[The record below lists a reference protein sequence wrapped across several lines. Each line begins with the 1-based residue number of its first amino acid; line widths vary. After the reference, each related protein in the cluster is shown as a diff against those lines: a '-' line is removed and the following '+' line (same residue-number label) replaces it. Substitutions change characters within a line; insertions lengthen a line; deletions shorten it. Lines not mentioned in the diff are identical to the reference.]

1 MESNKYLLPAA
12 CVCGGAVLGAALWR
26 AFAPPSAIV
35 KCSEDLAEEGPLL
48 PSAEATL
55 ALIKSRRSFF
65 PEKFVAG
72 EDVPKAVINNILEA
86 ANWAPTHGNTEP
98 WRFVVRRRE
107 EGRERGVPSSTPVCA
122 VCCVLSVVCCV
133 ARRAVERRREGRKRE
148 VPTLCVLC
156 GVCGLRCAVCELCAV
171 VRCALWAVG
180 CALCAVGCVR
190 CAV

>member
-1 MESNKYLLPAA
+1 MMNKHLFPAA

-26 AFAPPSAIV
+26 AFAPPSANV
-35 KCSEDLAEEGPLL
+35 TRREEEEGLLL

-98 WRFVVRRRE
+98 WRFVVRVE
-107 EGRERGVPSSTPVCA
+107 EKRAGALCA
-122 VCCVLSVVCCV
+122 VCCVLCCVARPWRVEEKGRREKYLLVCDVCVCGVLCVVCCV
-133 ARRAVERRREGRKRE
+133 ARRRGGRGRGASKRRQERE
-148 VPTLCVLC
+148 VPTCV
-156 GVCGLRCAVCELCAV
+156 
-171 VRCALWAVG
+171 
-180 CALCAVGCVR
+180 
-190 CAV
+190 

>member
-122 VCCVLSVVCCV
+122 VCCVEC
-133 ARRAVERRREGRKRE
+133 
-148 VPTLCVLC
+148 CVLC
-156 GVCGLRCAVCELCAV
+156 GAARCGASKRRAKERSTYLVCAV
-171 VRCALWAVG
+171 W
-180 CALCAVGCVR
+180 CVR
-190 CAV
+190 FAVCCV